1 MNGTPRTSSPTE
13 RKGYFFAVG
22 IANSQKMWYNKI
34 YNLKTSELVTGSKE
48 LIIDA
53 AWERMDKC

>member
-1 MNGTPRTSSPTE
+1 
-13 RKGYFFAVG
+13 VG

-34 YNLKTSELVTGSKE
+34 CSQKTSELVTGSKE
-48 LIIDA
+48 LIIGA